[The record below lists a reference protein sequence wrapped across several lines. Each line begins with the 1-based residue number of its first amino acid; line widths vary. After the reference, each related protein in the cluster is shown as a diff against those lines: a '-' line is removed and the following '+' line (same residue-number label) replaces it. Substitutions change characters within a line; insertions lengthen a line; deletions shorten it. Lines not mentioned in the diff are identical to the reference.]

1 MPREMLESSPFGKF
15 GLLHFRG
22 KTIVVVGMHLTLT
35 NDDLLAESSCWWY
48 LQLIS
53 ATLPA
58 YRSTGTWCAPKT
70 CSSHFRRSL
79 TPPKWMI
86 PSPRQALDVY
96 TGRIP
101 LSLCLWGWLLG
112 WIHSVDPW
120 DLLTL
125 HQGTEPS
132 TSEVL
137 RRWILHERRS
147 TPSLLQIYLH
157 NKKLSTINEKL
168 IPTFNQTLGV

>member
-1 MPREMLESSPFGKF
+1 MLESSPFGKF
-15 GLLHFRG
+15 ESPHFRG
-22 KTIVVVGMHLTLT
+22 ETNVVVWMHLTLT

-53 ATLPA
+53 ATSPA

-70 CSSHFRRSL
+70 YSSRFRRSL

-86 PSPRQALDVY
+86 RSPRRALDVY
-96 TGRIP
+96 TEHFAP
-101 LSLCLWGWLLG
+101 FLCLLGWLLG

-137 RRWILHERRS
+137 RRWMLSIHPASVSNLHTS
-147 TPSLLQIYLH
+147 
-157 NKKLSTINEKL
+157 KLKIINEKL
-168 IPTFNQTLGV
+168 IQTFHQTLDVQIIHRL